1 MQITNMIRIYKNF
14 NLLANFFFCNILIIK
29 NLNHAIHS
37 IIHWI
42 QVSTREQK
50 NLSRPDYLTNRFSTI
65 QSRHKNKYCTY
76 TWKYFYITAYIFYID
91 SSSNLTRYP
100 AVWKYVSR
108 FVEYYWDYRPGYFD
122 NKRRRSN
129 LLHETRVES
138 VSLADKFSRCSSSY
152 TSV

>member
-1 MQITNMIRIYKNF
+1 MIRVYKNF
-14 NLLANFFFCNILIIK
+14 FFLYNILIIK
-29 NLNHAIHS
+29 NLNHAPRS
-37 IIHWI
+37 ISFIEFKYRL
-42 QVSTREQK
+42 V
-50 NLSRPDYLTNRFSTI
+50 NRKISQGPIILQIVFRSNRGTK
-65 QSRHKNKYCTY
+65 RYKNKYCTY

-122 NKRRRSN
+122 NKRRWSN